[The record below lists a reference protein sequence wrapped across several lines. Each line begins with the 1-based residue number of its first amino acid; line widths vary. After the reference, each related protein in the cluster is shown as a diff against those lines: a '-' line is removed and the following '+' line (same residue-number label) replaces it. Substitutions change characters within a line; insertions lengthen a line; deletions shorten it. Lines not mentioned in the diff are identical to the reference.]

1 MGRILTPLLL
11 ALALLFAFAPIAD
24 AQNPFGRGT
33 QSSSAAPEAKPA
45 QTKPG
50 EPGLLERWYGAYRQ
64 WQFDLLRKQRDLN
77 EWLATEVRAYK
88 ERGALRPVL
97 MILLVSFLY
106 GVLHAVGPGHGKVA
120 TAAYFGANRAAAI
133 HGVTMSAM
141 IALIQ
146 ALSAVAVVGGLAV
159 LLSVSYTETVRAS
172 DYVTAASFGL
182 IALVGLWI
190 AWGGIIGRG
199 CSHDHGLGAN
209 AHRGHDHDHAHDHH
223 RHDHAHHDRAH
234 HHHAAQAH
242 DHDAHHAHGHAQ
254 HDHAPAAATT
264 AKAHSFAAML
274 PVALA
279 SGIRPC
285 TGAVLIL
292 LLTLSQGIFEIGVV
306 ATLVM
311 SFGTFLVV
319 AMIGLGV
326 IYARRAAS
334 RAGGRRERLANLAQR
349 AMGIVGGLAVFGFGA
364 LFLHTALLQ
373 LGYKI

>member
-1 MGRILTPLLL
+1 LQHELTGAHAAMRRLLLPLLL
-11 ALALLFAFAPIAD
+11 ALALLAVFAAAAG
-24 AQNPFGRGT
+24 AQTNPFGRGT
-33 QSSSAAPEAKPA
+33 PSAPAAPEAKQPE
-45 QTKPG
+45 TKPG
-50 EPGLLERWYGAYRQ
+50 DPGLVERWYGAYRQ

-77 EWLATEVRAYK
+77 EWLAAEVRAYK
-88 ERGALRPVL
+88 EHGALTPVL

-120 TAAYFGANRAAAI
+120 TAAYFGANRAAAV
-133 HGVTMSAM
+133 HGVMMSAL

-146 ALSAVAVVGGLAV
+146 ALSAVLLVGGLAFA
-159 LLSVSYTETVRAS
+159 LSISYTQTIRAG

-199 CSHDHGLGAN
+199 CTHDHGLGA
-209 AHRGHDHDHAHDHH
+209 
-223 RHDHAHHDRAH
+223 HAHHDHGHARDHHRRDHAH
-234 HHHAAQAH
+234 RHHHAAH
-242 DHDAHHAHGHAQ
+242 DHASHHAR
-254 HDHAPAAATT
+254 HDHAPAAA
-264 AKAHSFAAML
+264 AEAQGLARML

-319 AMIGLGV
+319 ALIGLGV

-349 AMGIVGGLAVFGFGA
+349 AVSLVGGLVVFGFGA

-373 LGYKI
+373 LGYKV

>member
-1 MGRILTPLLL
+1 MRRRLAPLVL
-11 ALALLFAFAPIAD
+11 ALALVAALAAAAG
-24 AQNPFGRGT
+24 AQTNPFGRGT
-33 QSSSAAPEAKPA
+33 PTAPAAPEAKQA
-45 QTKPG
+45 ETKAAD
-50 EPGLLERWYGAYRQ
+50 PGLLERWYGAYRQ

-88 ERGALRPVL
+88 EQGALTPVL

-133 HGVTMSAM
+133 HGVTMSAL

-146 ALSAVAVVGGLAV
+146 ALSAVAIVGGLAV
-159 LLSVSYTETVRAS
+159 LLSVPYTETIRAG

-182 IALVGLWI
+182 IGLVGLWI

-199 CSHDHGLGAN
+199 CTHDHGLGA
-209 AHRGHDHDHAHDHH
+209 
-223 RHDHAHHDRAH
+223 HAHHDHGHAH
-234 HHHAAQAH
+234 HHYAAHAQE
-242 DHDAHHAHGHAQ
+242 HAH
-254 HDHAPAAATT
+254 HDHAPAAAAT
-264 AKAHSFAAML
+264 AHGVAAML
-274 PVALA
+274 PVAIA

-319 AMIGLGV
+319 ALIGLGV

-349 AMGIVGGLAVFGFGA
+349 AMSLVGGLAVFGFGA

-373 LGYKI
+373 LSYKV